1 MSDAK
6 QWHPETV
13 AIVAGRDQS
22 PGAPINV
29 PPTFAS
35 TYRDGGELGYGRWGN
50 PTWTAL
56 EAALG
61 ELEGGLC
68 VSFAS
73 GLAAVASLLAPL
85 PLGTTVTYPLNGYAG
100 TRGLLERLAKE
111 GRLTIRT
118 VDVVDTDDVLGALD
132 ATDLL
137 WLESPTNPTLGIADL
152 RAILSAANEA
162 GVVSVVDNTFATPLL
177 QQPLSLGA
185 SAVVHSA
192 TKYIGG
198 HSDLL
203 LGAVIVADPV
213 RRDELVAWRTIEGS
227 IPGVMETYLGLRGLR
242 TLPVRFARQQS
253 TAALLA
259 DRLSGHSSVVR
270 VRYPG
275 LRTDPG
281 YERASAQMSGYGA
294 MLAFDVADAPSA
306 DRLVGALQLIVG
318 TTSLGGVE
326 TSIDRRGRWDGEE
339 AVPPGLLRVSVG
351 LEHPEDLWSDLLQAL
366 D

>member
-1 MSDAK
+1 MSGAK
-6 QWHPETV
+6 KWHAETI
-13 AIVAGRDQS
+13 AIVAGRDRT

-35 TYRDGGELGYGRWGN
+35 TYRDGGDLGYGRWGN
-50 PTWTAL
+50 PTWTAF

-61 ELEGGLC
+61 ELEGGAC
-68 VSFAS
+68 VSFSS
-73 GLAAVASLLAPL
+73 GLAAVAALLAPL
-85 PLGTTVTYPLNGYAG
+85 PLGTTVTYPVNGYAG

-111 GRLTIRT
+111 GRLTVQS
-118 VDVVDTDDVLGALD
+118 VDVVNTDDVLAALD
-132 ATDLL
+132 DTDLL
-137 WLESPTNPTLGIADL
+137 WLESPTNPMLGIADL
-152 RAILSAANEA
+152 PSILDAARSA

-177 QQPLSLGA
+177 QQPLALGA
-185 SAVVHSA
+185 TAVVHSA

-242 TLPVRFARQQS
+242 TLPVRFAKQQE

-259 DRLSGHSSVVR
+259 DRLSAHAGVVR

-275 LRTDPG
+275 LATDPG
-281 YERASAQMSGYGA
+281 HERATSQMSGYGA
-294 MLAFDVADAPSA
+294 MLSFEVADAPTA
-306 DRLVGALQLIVG
+306 DRLVEALRLIVG

-326 TSIDRRGRWDGEE
+326 TSIDRRGRWEGEE
-339 AVPPGLLRVSVG
+339 GVPPGLLRVSVG
-351 LEHPEDLWSDLLQAL
+351 LEHPEDLWDDIVHAL
-366 D
+366 A